1 MAEAVPPMARH
12 VPLIAASALFV
23 ENIDATVLATALA
36 SIANDFGVDAVD
48 LKLVLTCYLVSL
60 VVFIP
65 ASGWIADRYGTRTVF
80 CWAMAVFAAGSVACA
95 LSTGLWSLVFAR
107 ILQGAGGAMMIPT
120 ARLVVVRSVPKNQL
134 IGAMAVL
141 TTPALIGPILGPPI
155 GGFFTTY
162 MSWPWIFW
170 INVPLALL
178 GIAVAARFLPQ
189 IRAETQAAF
198 DLRGFLMIGP
208 GLALTLV
215 GATAIGLEVIAT
227 VYAAAMAA
235 TGLLLIALYCRYAWR
250 HPSPVLD
257 LRLLK
262 IPTFRIGVMG
272 GFLFRVGAGA
282 TPFLL
287 PLLLQLG
294 FARSAFESGIV
305 TFATGIGALAMKIC
319 APKILRAVGFRRVL
333 IFNAF
338 VAAVFIAIPITFTAA
353 MAGTTLSAIL
363 LLGGFSRSLQFTSTN
378 AVLYA
383 DVSAEQTARASTFAA
398 VLQELSGSIGI
409 SVAALALAAASGGA
423 VTGSL
428 GAVQFVPAF
437 IAVGAIAACSGFVF
451 LAMPKS
457 AGASLVG
464 KRAEPTAADD

>member
-1 MAEAVPPMARH
+1 MTEAVPPMARY

-36 SIANDFGVDAVD
+36 SIAEDFGVDAID

-60 VVFIP
+60 AVFIP
-65 ASGWIADRYGTRTVF
+65 ASGWIAERYGTRTVF

-120 ARLVVVRSVPKNQL
+120 ARLVVVRSVPKEKL
-134 IGAMAVL
+134 IAAMAVL

-162 MSWPWIFW
+162 LSWPWIFW
-170 INVPLALL
+170 INVPLAAMGILL
-178 GIAVAARFLPQ
+178 AARYLPQ
-189 IRAETQAAF
+189 IRADSQADF
-198 DLRGFLMIGP
+198 DARGFFMIGP

-215 GATAIGLEVIAT
+215 GATAIGLEVIAPL
-227 VYAAAMAA
+227 YAAAMAA
-235 TGLLLIALYCRYAWR
+235 TGLLLIAFYCRYAWR

-262 IPTFRIGVMG
+262 IPTFRIGVTG

-305 TFATGIGALAMKIC
+305 TFATGVGALAMKIC

-333 IFNAF
+333 VFNAF
-338 VAAVFIAIPITFTAA
+338 VAAVFISIPITFTAA

-383 DVSAEQTARASTFAA
+383 DVPPEQTGRASTFAA

-409 SVAALALAAASGGA
+409 SIAALALAAASGGA
-423 VTGSL
+423 PTGSA
-428 GAVQFVPAF
+428 GPAQFVPAF
-437 IAVGAIAACSGFVF
+437 VAVGFIAACSGVVF
-451 LAMPKS
+451 LAMPKT
-457 AGASLVG
+457 AGAALVA
-464 KRAEPTAADD
+464 KRAEQTAAD

>member
-1 MAEAVPPMARH
+1 MARY

-23 ENIDATVLATALA
+23 ENIDATVLSTALA

-60 VVFIP
+60 AVFIP
-65 ASGWIADRYGTRTVF
+65 ASGWIAERYGTRTVF

-120 ARLVVVRSVPKNQL
+120 ARLVVVRSVPKDQL

-198 DLRGFLMIGP
+198 DLRGFLTIGP

-215 GATAIGLEVIAT
+215 GATAIGLDVIAP
-227 VYAAAMAA
+227 VYAAAMAT
-235 TGLLLIALYCRYAWR
+235 TGLLLIGFYCRYAWR

-262 IPTFRIGVMG
+262 IRTFRIGVMG

-338 VAAVFIAIPITFTAA
+338 VAAIFIAIPITFTAA

-423 VTGSL
+423 ATGSL

-437 IAVGAIAACSGFVF
+437 VAVGAIAAVSGFVF
-451 LAMPKS
+451 LAMPKT

-464 KRAEPTAADD
+464 KRSEPAAADD

>member
-1 MAEAVPPMARH
+1 MTEAVPPMARY

-60 VVFIP
+60 AVFIP

-178 GIAVAARFLPQ
+178 GVAVAARFLPQ

-198 DLRGFLMIGP
+198 DVRGFFMIGP

-215 GATAIGLEVIAT
+215 GATAIGLEVIAPI
-227 VYAAAMAA
+227 YAAAMAA
-235 TGLLLIALYCRYAWR
+235 TGLLLIGFYCRYAWR

-305 TFATGIGALAMKIC
+305 TFATGVGALSMKFL

-338 VAAVFIAIPITFTAA
+338 VAAVFISIPITFTAA

-437 IAVGAIAACSGFVF
+437 IAVGAIAASSGFVF

-457 AGASLVG
+457 AGASLVA
-464 KRAEPTAADD
+464 KRREPAAADD

>member
-1 MAEAVPPMARH
+1 MARH

-60 VVFIP
+60 AVFIP

-189 IRAETQAAF
+189 IRAETQ
-198 DLRGFLMIGP
+198 IG
-208 GLALTLV
+208 
-215 GATAIGLEVIAT
+215 
-227 VYAAAMAA
+227 
-235 TGLLLIALYCRYAWR
+235 
-250 HPSPVLD
+250 
-257 LRLLK
+257 
-262 IPTFRIGVMG
+262 
-272 GFLFRVGAGA
+272 
-282 TPFLL
+282 
-287 PLLLQLG
+287 
-294 FARSAFESGIV
+294 
-305 TFATGIGALAMKIC
+305 
-319 APKILRAVGFRRVL
+319 RAHV
-333 IFNAF
+333 
-338 VAAVFIAIPITFTAA
+338 
-353 MAGTTLSAIL
+353 
-363 LLGGFSRSLQFTSTN
+363 
-378 AVLYA
+378 
-383 DVSAEQTARASTFAA
+383 
-398 VLQELSGSIGI
+398 
-409 SVAALALAAASGGA
+409 
-423 VTGSL
+423 
-428 GAVQFVPAF
+428 
-437 IAVGAIAACSGFVF
+437 
-451 LAMPKS
+451 
-457 AGASLVG
+457 
-464 KRAEPTAADD
+464 

>member
-1 MAEAVPPMARH
+1 MTATVPPVGRH

-23 ENIDATVLATALA
+23 ENLDATVLATALA
-36 SIANDFGVDAVD
+36 SIAEDFGVDAVD

-60 VVFIP
+60 AVFIP

-120 ARLVVVRSVPKNQL
+120 ARLVVVRSVPKDQL
-134 IGAMAVL
+134 ISAMAVL
-141 TTPALIGPILGPPI
+141 TMPALIGPILGPPV
-155 GGFFTTY
+155 GGFFATY
-162 MSWPWIFW
+162 LSWPWIFW
-170 INVPLALL
+170 INVPLCLL
-178 GIAVAARFLPQ
+178 GIVVAARYLPQ
-189 IRAETQAAF
+189 IRAESQADF
-198 DLRGFLMIGP
+198 DVAGFFMIGP
-208 GLALTLV
+208 GLALTLI
-215 GATAIGLEVIAT
+215 GATAIGLEVIAPI
-227 VYAAAMAA
+227 YASAMAVA
-235 TGLLLIALYCRYAWR
+235 GLALVAVYCRYAWR

-257 LRLLK
+257 LRLLR
-262 IPTFRIGVMG
+262 IATFRIGVMG

-305 TFATGIGALAMKIC
+305 TFATGIGAFAMKLM

-338 VAAVFIAIPITFTAA
+338 VAAIFIAIPVTFTAA
-353 MAGTTLSAIL
+353 MTGIVLSAIL
-363 LLGGFSRSLQFTSTN
+363 LVGGFSRSLQFTSSN

-383 DVSAEQTARASTFAA
+383 DVAPDQMARASTFAA

-409 SVAALALAAASGGA
+409 SIAALVLAAASGGTA
-423 VTGSL
+423 TGSL
-428 GAVQFVPAF
+428 GAAQFAPAF
-437 IAVGAIAACSGFVF
+437 LVVGAIAACSGLVF
-451 LAMPKS
+451 LAMPQS
-457 AGASLVG
+457 AGAALVG
-464 KRAEPTAADD
+464 KRAEPPKD